1 MMTVK
6 LQITILLALVVAL
19 AAIVNMIRRKSL
31 ELKYALSWLF
41 ALAAVAIFAA
51 FPRAMVVMARFLGI
65 DAPVNMIFFLGFCF
79 SLVIIYVLTV
89 SLSRMSTKMR
99 RLTQIIALNEDRI
112 KELEQRLD
120 LQAGDERET
129 AALTSSISSAGYV
142 WATTLS
148 RQRFRYISAL

>member
-41 ALAAVAIFAA
+41 ALVAVAIFAA

-79 SLVIIYVLTV
+79 SLVIIYILTV
-89 SLSRMSTKMR
+89 SLSRMSTKLR

-112 KELEQRLD
+112 KALEQRLD

-129 AALTSSISSAGYV
+129 AALTNGEECKTSD
-142 WATTLS
+142 
-148 RQRFRYISAL
+148 RK

>member
-65 DAPVNMIFFLGFCF
+65 DAPVNMIIFLGFCF
-79 SLVIIYVLTV
+79 SLVIIYILTV

-112 KELEQRLD
+112 KALEQRLD
-120 LQAGDERET
+120 
-129 AALTSSISSAGYV
+129 ALEGNKTEECKVSAEE
-142 WATTLS
+142 
-148 RQRFRYISAL
+148 